1 MASWEDFS
9 RILAEAKESKK
20 LDPVGQ
26 EDDDVNNDGKVDD
39 TDSYL
44 KKRRASVGAAIS
56 ADRKKKS
63 MVKISVPEK
72 KLGYKVADIGPD
84 GKEHNVKTHC
94 NYKEALDPV
103 GQEDDDID
111 NDGKKNTK
119 SDKYLLN
126 RRKVRSKVI
135 EGAST
140 KVDMGGPKVGC
151 DDPDPRSMKTASNLV
166 KTKLRLMGLR
176 PLVMSNEPEG
186 EHISEISL
194 PGTGTV
200 MAPKTNTATG
210 VTSPMMQRKFLG
222 VNIGSPETVKTT
234 RPSKFGP
241 IPEYTPQQAK
251 RYNAQPN
258 RPSTISTNR
267 DGFQQSIAKPSAKP
281 APTAT
286 AKPAAKPQGSPSDRA
301 VQGLRSAAS
310 SGQMGGTLQTLS
322 NRRAAIDTALQKN
335 SYQPEGEIV
344 EGKKK
349 GDSYLETDMKKRR
362 ENNEKAVED
371 MKKTKGYSDMVKS
384 ARKAMGVD
392 EEFVGEDKEYR
403 REMAKAAARERAEEK
418 RSDNEWRKTKPGEK
432 KSLKLSTTPITDR
445 TAKSYVDKELGQIK
459 YMDKVTK
466 KNKNVVGLV
475 TKEEN
480 EIEEGISMKD
490 FKANRKKNERKE
502 TSVDAEKRGHVGKE
516 WYNTGR
522 KYSPDEAKSRRSNM
536 SDDDRRNRY
545 GSSEDPDSEDYS
557 TYPASKTKNPKKQ
570 RKQTAMGE
578 EKGMSSDEMSGILK
592 GHKYSKLQLLDMSK
606 KSTKEGRHGEAA
618 AFYKEFD
625 RDDKK
630 EELSLVD
637 VMIAQFSPLNEAPEN
652 TIPGGKRRRGLS
664 KTIQSR
670 QVDKLADEGDY
681 ERADKLQDVSS
692 VKLKKN
698 KPQPPAS
705 KSPEPEPE
713 KKQESGSKKETAG
726 KSTATERAARTT
738 AASRIRAARITRET
752 EKEKREYKEKI
763 RQEKKSEQ
771 QAGSEDRRKSAEEK
785 QQKLKE
791 IEKEKRADSAERAAQ
806 SEYDK
811 KEAKKERLRRQIGAA
826 TQIKGPDV
834 VSSKESDAKA
844 IGSVTQGAA
853 QLAAVPFKLAGV
865 ALKNANLR
873 RKEKQREEIG
883 KKARE
888 KSSKDDS
895 QNESFVNW
903 REEFILEVDDQV
915 VNPDQK
921 KIIDVSKKK
930 NKIEINPKIDEAAP
944 LIPIIAK
951 LAGGMTSKAVGSKL
965 AGTAAKGTLRS
976 KAAEFAAN
984 KAGNFASNTVQD
996 KLGSD
1001 DESRKGGDIKDKI
1014 TSGAEG
1020 LLSFLM
1026 PRSKVNE
1033 AAAWT
1038 KKSGKLQA
1046 AD

>member
-1 MASWEDFS
+1 MASWKDYS
-9 RILAEAKESKK
+9 RIVAEAKASKK

-26 EDDDVNNDGKVDD
+26 EDDDVDNDGDSD
-39 TDSYL
+39 SSDSYL
-44 KKRRASVGAAIS
+44 KKRRESVGAAIA
-56 ADRKKKS
+56 ADKKKKS
-63 MVKISVPEK
+63 MIKVEVPEK
-72 KLGYKVADIGPD
+72 KLGYKVADIGSD
-84 GKEHNVKTHC
+84 GKEQNVKTYGA
-94 NYKEALDPV
+94 YKEALDPV

-119 SDKYLLN
+119 SDKYLSN

-140 KVDMGGPKVGC
+140 KVDMDGPKVGC
-151 DDPDPRSMKTASNLV
+151 NDPDPRSMKTQANLV
-166 KTKLRLMGLR
+166 KTKLRMMGLR

-186 EHISEISL
+186 EQIDEI
-194 PGTGTV
+194 
-200 MAPKTNTATG
+200 APLVAGGIALGAAALGGSAIKRAQDAAK
-210 VTSPMMQRKFLG
+210 SG
-222 VNIGSPETVKTT
+222 VNAANKGQSVKPGIGI
-234 RPSKFGP
+234 GNAAHG
-241 IPEYTPQQAK
+241 IQK
-251 RYNAQPN
+251 RNNALNDAMKQ
-258 RPSTISTNR
+258 
-267 DGFQQSIAKPSAKP
+267 
-281 APTAT
+281 
-286 AKPAAKPQGSPSDRA
+286 
-301 VQGLRSAAS
+301 LR
-310 SGQMGGTLQTLS
+310 Q
-322 NRRAAIDTALQKN
+322 
-335 SYQPEGEIV
+335 SYQPEGELV
-344 EGKKK
+344 DEGKEELKQRNK
-349 GDSYLETDMKKRR
+349 NEMQRKAGNLGR
-362 ENNEKAVED
+362 EVVSTP
-371 MKKTKGYSDMVKS
+371 KTKKYASKREAAMDRMSKLVTVI
-384 ARKAMGVD
+384 ARDD
-392 EEFVGEDKEYR
+392 EDKRFKNMPTRESFVGEDKEYR
-403 REMAKAAARERAEEK
+403 REMSKAAARERAEERREK
-418 RSDNEWRKTKPGEK
+418 GSRS
-432 KSLKLSTTPITDR
+432 
-445 TAKSYVDKELGQIK
+445 AKSPGREGPSAGKSYADYQEISIKAHDKL
-459 YMDKVTK
+459 TK
-466 KNKNVVGLV
+466 KNKNVTGLV
-475 TKEEN
+475 TN
-480 EIEEGISMKD
+480 
-490 FKANRKKNERKE
+490 
-502 TSVDAEKRGHVGKE
+502 
-516 WYNTGR
+516 
-522 KYSPDEAKSRRSNM
+522 
-536 SDDDRRNRY
+536 
-545 GSSEDPDSEDYS
+545 
-557 TYPASKTKNPKKQ
+557 
-570 RKQTAMGE
+570 E

-771 QAGSEDRRKSAEEK
+771 QSKAEDRRKSAEEK

-791 IEKEKRADSAERAAQ
+791 IEKGKRADSAERVAQ
-806 SEYDK
+806 KEYDGK
-811 KEAKKERLRRQIGAA
+811 QAKKERLRKQIGAA
-826 TQIKGPDV
+826 INVKGPDV

-844 IGSVTQGAA
+844 VRADVQSAGQLLGVGA
-853 QLAAVPFKLAGV
+853 KLVGV
-865 ALKNANLR
+865 AVNKMTEKR
-873 RKEKQREEIG
+873 REKQREKVG
-883 KKARE
+883 KEARE
-888 KSSKDDS
+888 KSLKDDS

-930 NKIEINPKIDEAAP
+930 NNIEINPKIDEAAP
-944 LIPIIAK
+944 LIPIIAR
-951 LAGGMTSKAVGSKL
+951 LAGGMTSRAVGSKL
-965 AGTAAKGTLRS
+965 AGTAAQGSLRS

-984 KAGNFASNTVQD
+984 KAGNLATDVVRDRMEKKFRNEPSSSGTGILD
-996 KLGSD
+996 MLSKLGTGQN
-1001 DESRKGGDIKDKI
+1001 E
-1014 TSGAEG
+1014 E
-1020 LLSFLM
+1020 F
-1026 PRSKVNE
+1026 VNE
-1033 AAAWT
+1033 EGAAWT

>member
-9 RILAEAKESKK
+9 RILVEAKESKK

-84 GKEHNVKTHC
+84 GKEHNVKTHG

-140 KVDMGGPKVGC
+140 KVDMDGPKVGC
-151 DDPDPRSMKTASNLV
+151 NDPDPRSMKTQANLV
-166 KTKLRLMGLR
+166 KTKLRMMGLR

-186 EHISEISL
+186 EQIDEI
-194 PGTGTV
+194 
-200 MAPKTNTATG
+200 APLVAGGIALGAAALGGSAIKRAQDAAK
-210 VTSPMMQRKFLG
+210 SG
-222 VNIGSPETVKTT
+222 VNAANKGQSVKPGIGI
-234 RPSKFGP
+234 GNAA
-241 IPEYTPQQAK
+241 YGMQK
-251 RYNAQPN
+251 RNNALNDAMKQ
-258 RPSTISTNR
+258 
-267 DGFQQSIAKPSAKP
+267 
-281 APTAT
+281 
-286 AKPAAKPQGSPSDRA
+286 
-301 VQGLRSAAS
+301 LR
-310 SGQMGGTLQTLS
+310 Q
-322 NRRAAIDTALQKN
+322 

-349 GDSYLETDMKKRR
+349 DSSYLETDMKKRR
-362 ENNEKAVED
+362 ENNEKSIED

-480 EIEEGISMKD
+480 EIEE
-490 FKANRKKNERKE
+490 
-502 TSVDAEKRGHVGKE
+502 
-516 WYNTGR
+516 
-522 KYSPDEAKSRRSNM
+522 
-536 SDDDRRNRY
+536 
-545 GSSEDPDSEDYS
+545 
-557 TYPASKTKNPKKQ
+557 

-738 AASRIRAARITRET
+738 AASRIRAARIARET

-771 QAGSEDRRKSAEEK
+771 QAGSEDRRKSDEEK

-944 LIPIIAK
+944 LIPIIAR
-951 LAGGMTSKAVGSKL
+951 LAGGMTSRAVGSKL
-965 AGTAAKGTLRS
+965 AGTAAKGGLRS